1 MNKTMMIIYK
11 LVIKQKESYDNLI
24 KTNKLNKKENEVP
37 KPPGE
42 YEEID
47 EFQI

>member
-1 MNKTMMIIYK
+1 MEV
-11 LVIKQKESYDNLI
+11 LQKESYDNLL
-24 KTNKLNKKENEVP
+24 KNNKLNKKQNEVP
-37 KPPGE
+37 KPPNE